1 MLQNRIR
8 KKQLDYT
15 WPGFVDALSSLLM
28 VIIFVLMIFVISQF
42 FISQKMS
49 GQDEALIKLKNNLTE
64 LSELLSL
71 ERGTTSELTS
81 QLSVLEEKIVVIKEE
96 LLKEKEITKQY
107 QEEIRGTKNI
117 IALNESEIN
126 ELKIA
131 LEEKIKNTT
140 QLRKEVSD
148 LDKQV
153 NQKNLEIQSKDK
165 ILKANKEEVNQLI
178 STTLKLKNKLTQ
190 LQTLL
195 SAYKA
200 RDKKE
205 NVKTLNLG
213 KDVNSALARRVEE
226 LEKFKSDF
234 FGRVKELI
242 KGRKE
247 IRVVGD
253 RFVFQSE
260 VLFSLGSEELGVEG
274 QLEMQKLA
282 ATLMEIEK
290 SLPTDIDWILQ
301 IEGHTDSLPVKKG
314 QTYRDNWELSTKRA
328 LSVLRFLIKQGIDP
342 NRLSASGYGSFQP
355 IDKKNTKSARMKN
368 RRIEMK
374 ITQNTKIK

>member
-1 MLQNRIR
+1 MIQNRIR

-49 GQDEALIKLKNNLTE
+49 GQDEALLKLKNNLTE

-71 ERGTTSELTS
+71 ERDTTTELTA
-81 QLSVLEEKIVVIKEE
+81 QLSILEEKIEVIKEDFY
-96 LLKEKEITKQY
+96 KEKEITKQY
-107 QEEIRGTKNI
+107 QEELTGTKKI
-117 IALNESEIN
+117 ITLNESEISK
-126 ELKIA
+126 LKIA
-131 LEEKIKNTT
+131 LEEKIRVNKRLSNNV
-140 QLRKEVSD
+140 LD
-148 LDKQV
+148 LDKQISK
-153 NQKNLEIQSKDK
+153 KNLEIQNKEI
-165 ILKANKEEVNQLI
+165 ILKANKEEVKQLI
-178 STTLKLKNKLTQ
+178 ATTLSLKNKLTQ

-200 RDKKE
+200 KDKKE
-205 NVKTLNLG
+205 NVKTVNLG

-234 FGRVKELI
+234 FGRVRELI

-260 VLFSLGSEELGVEG
+260 VLFSLGSDELGVDG

-314 QTYRDNWELSTKRA
+314 QPYKDNWELSTKRA
-328 LSVLRFLIKQGIDP
+328 LSVLRFLIKQGIAP
-342 NRLSASGYGSFQP
+342 SRLSASGYGSFQP
-355 IDKKNTKSARMKN
+355 IDKNKTKSARMKN

-374 ITQNTKIK
+374 ITQNTKLK

>member
-1 MLQNRIR
+1 MIQNRIR

-42 FISQKMS
+42 FVSQKMS
-49 GQDEALIKLKNNLTE
+49 GQDEALSKLRNNLTE

-71 ERGTTSELTS
+71 ERGTTTELTA
-81 QLSVLEEKIVVIKEE
+81 QLSVLEERIEIIKED

-107 QEEIRGTKNI
+107 QEELTGTKNI
-117 IALNESEIN
+117 IALSESEIRK
-126 ELKIA
+126 LKIA
-131 LEEKIKNTT
+131 LEEKINENK
-140 QLRKEVSD
+140 QFSSDVSA
-148 LDKQV
+148 LNKQV
-153 NQKNLEIQSKDK
+153 SMNNLEIQNKEN
-165 ILKANKEEVNQLI
+165 ILKANKQEVKQLI
-178 STTLKLKNKLTQ
+178 ATTLNLKNKMIQ

-200 RDKKE
+200 KDKKE
-205 NVKTLNLG
+205 NVKTVNLG

-260 VLFSLGSEELGVEG
+260 VLFSLGSDELGLDG
-274 QLEMQKLA
+274 QIEMRKLA

-314 QTYRDNWELSTKRA
+314 QTFEDNWELSTKRA
-328 LSVLRFLIKQGIDP
+328 LSVLRFLIKQGIKP
-342 NRLSASGYGSFQP
+342 NRLSALGYGSFQP
-355 IDKKNTKSARMKN
+355 IDSNDTKSARIKN

-374 ITQNTKIK
+374 ITQSTKLK

>member
-49 GQDEALIKLKNNLTE
+49 GQDEALIKLKKNLTE

-81 QLSVLEEKIVVIKEE
+81 QLSVLEEKIIVIKEE
-96 LLKEKEITKQY
+96 LIKEKEITKQY

-131 LEEKIKNTT
+131 LEEKIKNST
-140 QLRKEVSD
+140 QLRNEVSN

-200 RDKKE
+200 KDKKE

>member
-1 MLQNRIR
+1 MIQNRIR

-71 ERGTTSELTS
+71 ERDTTSELTS

-140 QLRKEVSD
+140 QLRNEVSD

-200 RDKKE
+200 KDKKE

>member
-1 MLQNRIR
+1 MIQNRIR

-49 GQDEALIKLKNNLTE
+49 GQDEALVKLKNNLSE
-64 LSELLSL
+64 LGELLSL
-71 ERGTTSELTS
+71 ERDTTTELTA
-81 QLSVLEEKIVVIKEE
+81 QLSVLEEKIEVIKKD
-96 LLKEKEITKQY
+96 LLIEKEITKQY
-107 QEEIRGTKNI
+107 QEELTGTKNI
-117 IALNESEIN
+117 IAFNDREIN
-126 ELKIA
+126 KLKKVIDD
-131 LEEKIKNTT
+131 KIKDTIRLKNNI
-140 QLRKEVSD
+140 SD
-148 LDKQV
+148 LDRKV
-153 NQKNLEIQSKDK
+153 SKKTLEIQNKEI
-165 ILKANKEEVNQLI
+165 ILKANKEEVKKLI
-178 STTLKLKNKLTQ
+178 ATTLKLKNKLTQ

-200 RDKKE
+200 KDEKE
-205 NVKTLNLG
+205 NVKNLSLG

-234 FGRVKELI
+234 FGRVRELI

-260 VLFSLGSEELGVEG
+260 VLFSLGSDELGVEG
-274 QLEMQKLA
+274 QIEMQKLA

-301 IEGHTDSLPVKKG
+301 IEGHTDTLPVKKG
-314 QTYRDNWELSTKRA
+314 QTYKDNWELSTKRA
-328 LSVLRFLIKQGIDP
+328 LSVLRFLIKQGIEP
-342 NRLSASGYGSFQP
+342 SRLSASGYGSFQP
-355 IDKKNTKSARMKN
+355 IDKENTKSARMKN

-374 ITQNTKIK
+374 ITQNTKLK

>member
-1 MLQNRIR
+1 MIPNRIR

-71 ERGTTSELTS
+71 ERDTTTELTA
-81 QLSVLEEKIVVIKEE
+81 QLSILEEKFSVIKKD
-96 LLKEKEITKQY
+96 LIKEKAITKQY
-107 QEEIRGTKNI
+107 EEEIQGTKNI
-117 IALNESEIN
+117 ISLNENEIN
-126 ELKIA
+126 KLKIA
-131 LEEKIKNTT
+131 LEENIKNTDK
-140 QLRKEVSD
+140 LKNEVSD
-148 LDKQV
+148 LENQV
-153 NQKNLEIQSKDK
+153 NEKSIKIQSRDK
-165 ILKANKEEVNQLI
+165 ILNANKEEINKLI
-178 STTLKLKNKLTQ
+178 STTLNLKNKLNQ

-200 RDKKE
+200 KDKKE

-242 KGRKE
+242 EGRKE

-260 VLFSLGSEELGVEG
+260 VLFSLGSDELGTEG

-282 ATLMEIEK
+282 ATLTEIEK
-290 SLPTDIDWILQ
+290 S
-301 IEGHTDSLPVKKG
+301 
-314 QTYRDNWELSTKRA
+314 
-328 LSVLRFLIKQGIDP
+328 
-342 NRLSASGYGSFQP
+342 
-355 IDKKNTKSARMKN
+355 
-368 RRIEMK
+368 
-374 ITQNTKIK
+374 

>member
-1 MLQNRIR
+1 MIQNRIR

-49 GQDEALIKLKNNLTE
+49 GQDEALSKLRNNLTE

-71 ERGTTSELTS
+71 ERGTTTELTA
-81 QLSVLEEKIVVIKEE
+81 QLSVLEERIEVIKED
-96 LLKEKEITKQY
+96 LFKEKEITRQY
-107 QEEIRGTKNI
+107 QEELTGTKNI
-117 IALNESEIN
+117 ITLNESEIN
-126 ELKIA
+126 KLKKA
-131 LEEKIKNTT
+131 LDEKIMENKKFSTDISALN
-140 QLRKEVSD
+140 
-148 LDKQV
+148 KQV
-153 NQKNLEIQSKDK
+153 SMKNFEIQNKEN

-178 STTLKLKNKLTQ
+178 ATTLNLKNKLTQ

-200 RDKKE
+200 KDKKE
-205 NVKTLNLG
+205 NVKTVNLG

-260 VLFSLGSEELGVEG
+260 VLFSLGSDELGVDG

-282 ATLMEIEK
+282 TTLMEIEK

-314 QTYRDNWELSTKRA
+314 QPYKDNWELSTKRA
-328 LSVLRFLIKQGIDP
+328 LSVLRFLIKQGIAP
-342 NRLSASGYGSFQP
+342 SRLSASGYGSFQP
-355 IDKKNTKSARMKN
+355 IDKKKTKSARMKN

-374 ITQNTKIK
+374 ITQNIKLK

>member
-49 GQDEALIKLKNNLTE
+49 GQDEALIKLKKNLTE

-81 QLSVLEEKIVVIKEE
+81 QLSVLEEKIIVIKEQ
-96 LLKEKEITKQY
+96 LIKEKEITKQY

-140 QLRKEVSD
+140 QLRNEVLD

-153 NQKNLEIQSKDK
+153 DQKNLEIQSKDK

-200 RDKKE
+200 KDKKE

-247 IRVVGD
+247 ITVVGD

-301 IEGHTDSLPVKKG
+301 IEGHTDNLPVKKG

-342 NRLSASGYGSFQP
+342 NRLSALGYGSFQP
-355 IDKKNTKSARMKN
+355 IDKKNSESARMKN

>member
-49 GQDEALIKLKNNLTE
+49 GQDEALIKLKKNLTE

-140 QLRKEVSD
+140 QLSNEVSD

-200 RDKKE
+200 KDKKE

-213 KDVNSALARRVEE
+213 RDVNSALARRVEE

-328 LSVLRFLIKQGIDP
+328 LSVLRYLIKQGIDP

>member
-49 GQDEALIKLKNNLTE
+49 GQDEALIKLKKNLTE

-71 ERGTTSELTS
+71 ERGITSELTS
-81 QLSVLEEKIVVIKEE
+81 QLSVLEEKIIVIKEE
-96 LLKEKEITKQY
+96 LIKEKEITKQY

-140 QLRKEVSD
+140 QLSNEVSD

-200 RDKKE
+200 KDKKE

-213 KDVNSALARRVEE
+213 RDVNSALARRVEE

-314 QTYRDNWELSTKRA
+314 QTYRDNWELSKKRA
-328 LSVLRFLIKQGIDP
+328 LLGLRFLIKQGIDP

-355 IDKKNTKSARMKN
+355 IDNKNTKSARMKN

-374 ITQNTKIK
+374 ITQNIKLK

>member
-71 ERGTTSELTS
+71 ERGLTSELTL
-81 QLSVLEEKIVVIKEE
+81 QLSSLEEKIVVIKEE

-117 IALNESEIN
+117 IALNENEIN
-126 ELKIA
+126 KLKIA

-140 QLRKEVSD
+140 QLSNEVSD

-153 NQKNLEIQSKDK
+153 NKKILEIQSKDK

-200 RDKKE
+200 KDKKE

>member
-81 QLSVLEEKIVVIKEE
+81 QLSILEEKIVVIKEE

-126 ELKIA
+126 ELKSA
-131 LEEKIKNTT
+131 LEKKIKNTS
-140 QLRKEVSD
+140 QLRNEVLD

-153 NQKNLEIQSKDK
+153 NQKNSEIQSKDK

-200 RDKKE
+200 KDKKE

-213 KDVNSALARRVEE
+213 RDVNSALARRVEE

-234 FGRVKELI
+234 FGRVRELI

-355 IDKKNTKSARMKN
+355 IDNKNTKSARMKN

>member
-49 GQDEALIKLKNNLTE
+49 GQDEALIKLKKNLTE

-71 ERGTTSELTS
+71 ERGATSELTS
-81 QLSVLEEKIVVIKEE
+81 QLSVLEEKIIVIKEE
-96 LLKEKEITKQY
+96 LIKEKEITKQY

-140 QLRKEVSD
+140 QLRTEVSD
-148 LDKQV
+148 LDKKV

-200 RDKKE
+200 KDKKE

>member
-1 MLQNRIR
+1 
-8 KKQLDYT
+8 
-15 WPGFVDALSSLLM
+15 M

-49 GQDEALIKLKNNLTE
+49 GQDEALIKLKSNLTE
-64 LSELLSL
+64 LGELLSL
-71 ERGTTSELTS
+71 ERDTTTELTT
-81 QLSVLEEKIVVIKEE
+81 QLSVLEEKFTVIKED
-96 LLKEKEITKQY
+96 LTKERAITKQY
-107 QEEIRGTKNI
+107 QKEIQGKTNI
-117 IALNESEIN
+117 IALNENEIN
-126 ELKIA
+126 ELKID
-131 LEEKIKNTT
+131 LEKKIKNTNK
-140 QLRKEVSD
+140 LSNEVTD
-148 LDKQV
+148 LENQI
-153 NQKNLEIQSKDK
+153 NQKSMEIQSKDK
-165 ILKANKEEVNQLI
+165 ILKANKKEVNKLI
-178 STTLKLKNKLTQ
+178 STTLNLKKKLTQ

-200 RDKKE
+200 KDKKE

-234 FGRVKELI
+234 FGRVRELV

-260 VLFSLGSEELGVEG
+260 VLFSLGSDELGAEG

-282 ATLMEIEK
+282 ATLMEIEE

-301 IEGHTDSLPVKKG
+301 IEGHTDSLPVKTG

-328 LSVLRFLIKQGIDP
+328 LSVLRYLIKQGIEP
-342 NRLSASGYGSFQP
+342 SRLSASGYGSFQP
-355 IDKKNTKSARMKN
+355 IDINNTKSARMRN

-374 ITQNTKIK
+374 ITQNIQLK

>member
-49 GQDEALIKLKNNLTE
+49 GQDEALIKLKKNLTE

-96 LLKEKEITKQY
+96 LLKEKENTKQY

-140 QLRKEVSD
+140 QLRNEVSD

-200 RDKKE
+200 KDKKE

-234 FGRVKELI
+234 FGRVRELI

>member
-1 MLQNRIR
+1 MIQNRVR

-49 GQDEALIKLKNNLTE
+49 GQDEALIKLKNNLIE

-71 ERGTTSELTS
+71 ERDTTTELAS
-81 QLSVLEEKIVVIKEE
+81 QLSVLEEKIVVIKED
-96 LLKEKEITKQY
+96 LLKQREITKQY
-107 QEEIRGTKNI
+107 QEETMRSADI
-117 IALNESEIN
+117 IALNNNEIN
-126 ELKIA
+126 NLKISI
-131 LEEKIKNTT
+131 EEKIKSTSILKN
-140 QLRKEVSD
+140 RVSE
-148 LDKQV
+148 LGNQV
-153 NQKNLEIQSKDK
+153 NQKNLEIKNKDEL
-165 ILKANKEEVNQLI
+165 LKANKKEVNQLI
-178 STTLKLKNKLTQ
+178 TSTLNLKNKLTQ

-200 RDKKE
+200 KDKKE
-205 NVKTLNLG
+205 NVRTLNLG

-226 LEKFKSDF
+226 LERFKSDF
-234 FGRVKELI
+234 FGRVRELI

-260 VLFSLGSEELGVEG
+260 VLFSLGSDELGVEG

-314 QTYRDNWELSTKRA
+314 QTFRDNWELSTKRA
-328 LSVLRFLIKQGIDP
+328 LSVLRFLIKQGIEP
-342 NRLSASGYGSFQP
+342 SRLSASGYGSFQP
-355 IDKKNTKSARMKN
+355 IDTKNTKSARMKN

-374 ITQNTKIK
+374 ITQNTKFK